1 MQKRNKIRK
10 FSRQKAQ
17 RDALLRE
24 LARSLFVYKK
34 IKTTLAKAKS
44 LAVFAQKLI
53 TRAKKGDLASKRLLL
68 KLFSSSVV
76 KKLIEEIV
84 PQYKDRKGGYTRI
97 MKLNPRK
104 SDGAKIAIIEL
115 VE

>member
-1 MQKRNKIRK
+1 MQKRIKIRK
-10 FSRQKAQ
+10 FSREKDQ
-17 RDALLRE
+17 RNALMRE
-24 LARSLFVYKK
+24 LARSLFVHKK

-53 TRAKKGDLASKRLLL
+53 TRAKKGDLASRRLLL
-68 KLFSSSVV
+68 KLFSPTLV
-76 KKLIEEIV
+76 KKLIEEIA

-115 VE
+115 V